1 LARRVRVFL
10 KGVAQNILI
19 RGIANLNVFIDENDY
34 QYAYNIFRELN
45 DKIDIAIHSYVF
57 MPDHIHLLCTPNSE
71 DSIQKFMQVFGGR
84 YVRYYNKKYDR
95 KGTLWEDRYKN
106 SLVQDNLYLLNIMGY
121 IELNPL
127 RDDIVKDLAYYKWS
141 SFVYNALDLNQDDD
155 IISPH
160 NLYNRLGNNREERTS
175 QYLQFLRNGIDEKI
189 INFIRFNLNKQSVT
203 GSDEFCKDLESIIGV
218 ALKARERGRPKKS
231 SQSQMK
237 NSIYKN
243 LVVLNIEQHSDLKIK
258 KSENF
263 TFTKNL
269 QYITISADEVI
280 SIKDDFPIVFTD
292 DNNSS
297 LVALLSI
304 GGTNLAIDKNGEWIY
319 NYIPTILRNYPFS
332 LASIKDNSDERLLLI
347 DVESNF
353 LTTRSG
359 ENLFISNKPSIILDE
374 IKKSLKLQDKNLT
387 ITKSII
393 DEIKQSGILE
403 NKEVS
408 VGEGADKKVLINGFQ
423 VVNKER
429 LERLSDKKLAS
440 WVRKGVIGLIE
451 NHLSSL
457 SNIQNLFNLAS
468 KKQKI

>member
-1 LARRVRVFL
+1 MARRVRVFL
-10 KGVAQNILI
+10 KGIAQNILI

-34 QYAYNIFRELN
+34 QYAYNIFCELN

-84 YVRYYNKKYDR
+84 YVRYYNKKYER

-127 RDDIVKDLAYYKWS
+127 RDGLVKDLAHYKWS

-155 IISPH
+155 IITPH
-160 NLYNRLGNNREERTS
+160 NLYNRLGKNKEERTS

-231 SQSQMK
+231 SQSQK
-237 NSIYKN
+237 NGIYKN
-243 LVVLNIEQHSDLKIK
+243 LVVLNVEQHSDLKIK
-258 KSENF
+258 KSKNF
-263 TFTKNL
+263 AFTKNL

-292 DNNSS
+292 DDSS

-304 GGTNLAIDKNGEWIY
+304 GGANLAIDKNGKWMY

-332 LASIKDNSDERLLLI
+332 LASIKDNSNERLLLI
-347 DVESNF
+347 DVESDF
-353 LTTRSG
+353 ITTRGG
-359 ENLFISNKPSIILDE
+359 ENLFISNK
-374 IKKSLKLQDKNLT
+374 
-387 ITKSII
+387 
-393 DEIKQSGILE
+393 
-403 NKEVS
+403 
-408 VGEGADKKVLINGFQ
+408 
-423 VVNKER
+423 
-429 LERLSDKKLAS
+429 
-440 WVRKGVIGLIE
+440 
-451 NHLSSL
+451 
-457 SNIQNLFNLAS
+457 
-468 KKQKI
+468 